1 MTSLYRFFICNSLLF
16 FAFTFS
22 LFAQSVPIHFMV
34 NMSYQEELGK
44 FNPASDFVDIAGTF
58 NSWNGSNHVLSLSDE
73 PGIYQISID
82 GFTPGSSI
90 QFKFRINGTWD
101 GNEEF
106 PGGGPNRNYTVT
118 SGSNQIL
125 VWYNDETPP
134 TGPPMADFT
143 PASATLFEN
152 ATVWFRDRSA
162 GLVTE
167 WEWHFQ
173 GGIPATSTEKNP
185 VVTYSTAGLFDVT
198 LIAKHEDLAD
208 TLTIEQAIEVN
219 FREDTQTFWWNDAVF
234 YEIFVRSFF
243 DSSGNGT
250 GDFAGLTQKLD
261 YLNDGNPETDDDLGI
276 TGIWLMPIHP
286 SPSYHGYDVTNYTG
300 VNSDF
305 GSMTQFREFVQQ
317 AQQRGIRVIIDFVLN
332 HSSSQHP
339 WFINSRNNVPEYR
352 DYFRWS
358 NTHPGYNGPWG
369 QPVWHSH
376 SSGFYY
382 GLFWGGMPDFNF
394 HNETVKERL
403 FEAADFWINDVG
415 VDGFRLDAVTYIFE
429 DGNQLEHVEETFHFW
444 QEFNARV
451 KSGNP
456 EAITVGEAW
465 TSTEQILPYVTN
477 DRLDIAFEFDL
488 ASAILN
494 AVRSSNT
501 APLYAQMQ
509 KVYNS
514 YNYQQFATF
523 LTNHDQNRVM
533 NVLNNNWN
541 QAKTAAAIYLTLP
554 GVPFLYYGEE
564 IGMTGAKPDPQIRT
578 PMQWTAGNNAGFTTG
593 TPWINLNSDFQI
605 RNVAVQR
612 EDPNSLF
619 NTYRRLIH
627 LRNNQPALRTGSWNP
642 VSSSASGIFS
652 FIRETADDRLLVVI
666 HTGSGSLGETQLT
679 LPGIQLQPAS
689 YSVEN
694 LFSGVN
700 TEIQIT
706 SGNRLVLPAVQPHEI
721 MVFPISEL
729 TQVSIEEET
738 ALPNT
743 FRLEQNY
750 PNPFNPT
757 TNIRYI
763 LPVAA
768 EISIEVFNVLGQMVW
783 SYQPG
788 IKPEGTHQIQFN
800 ASNLSSG
807 VYVYTLRAN
816 GSIVDTGR
824 MLLLR

>member
-1 MTSLYRFFICNSLLF
+1 MSPFYKFFICKSLLF
-16 FAFTFS
+16 FAFSIS
-22 LFAQSVPIHFMV
+22 LFAQNVPVHFMV
-34 NMSYQEELGK
+34 NMNYQEELGK
-44 FNPASDFVDIAGTF
+44 FNSSSDFVDIAGSF
-58 NSWNGSNHVLSLSDE
+58 NGWDGQNHVLTESDQS
-73 PGIYQISID
+73 GIYEITIQ
-82 GFTPGSSI
+82 GFTPNTTI

-106 PGGGPNRNYTVT
+106 PGGGPNRTYTVT
-118 SGSNQIL
+118 SGENQIL
-125 VWYNDETPP
+125 VWYNDEAPQ
-134 TGPPMADFT
+134 TGPPIADFT
-143 PASATLFEN
+143 PTSSTIFEN
-152 ATVWFRDRSA
+152 GTVWFRDRSA

-167 WEWHFQ
+167 WEWHFE
-173 GGIPATSTEKNP
+173 GGIPSTSTERNP
-185 VVTYSTAGLFDVT
+185 VVTYTNAGFYDVK

-208 TLTIEQAIEVN
+208 TLTLEQAVQVN
-219 FREDTQTFWWNDAVF
+219 IREDNQTYWWNDAVF

-243 DSSGNGT
+243 DSSGNGI

-286 SPSYHGYDVTNYTG
+286 SPSYHGYDVTDYKG

-305 GSMTQFREFVQQ
+305 GNMTQFREFVQQ

-339 WFINSRNNVPEYR
+339 WFINSRNNVPGYR
-352 DYFRWS
+352 DYYRWS
-358 NTHPGYNGPWG
+358 SSHPGYNGPWG

-382 GLFWGGMPDFNF
+382 GVFWGGMPDINF
-394 HNETVKERL
+394 HNASVKEKL

-429 DGNQLEHVEETFHFW
+429 DGSQLEHVEETFHFW

-451 KSGNP
+451 KSNNP
-456 EAITVGEAW
+456 DAVTVGEAW

-488 ASAILN
+488 ASSILN
-494 AVRSSNT
+494 AVRSGNT
-501 APLYAQMQ
+501 TSLYAQMQ

-533 NVLNNNWN
+533 NELNNNWN
-541 QAKTAAAIYLTLP
+541 RAKTAAAIYLTLP

-578 PMQWTAGNNAGFTTG
+578 PMQWTAGPNAGFTTG
-593 TPWINLNSDFQI
+593 NPWINLNSDFQI

-627 LRNNQPALRTGSWNP
+627 LRNNNQALRTGSWNP
-642 VSSSASGIFS
+642 VPSTSNGIFS
-652 FIRETADDRLLVVI
+652 FVRETTDERFLVVI
-666 HTGSGSLGETQLT
+666 HTGTGTLGATELT
-679 LPGIQLQPAS
+679 LPGIQIQPDT
-689 YSVEN
+689 YTIEN
-694 LFSGVN
+694 LFAN
-700 TEIQIT
+700 QQIEVQIN
-706 SGNRLVLPAVQPHEI
+706 SGNRLVLPSVQPHDI
-721 MVFPISEL
+721 MIIPISNL
-729 TQVSIEEET
+729 VQVSTEQESQT
-738 ALPNT
+738 PT
-743 FRLEQNY
+743 QFRLEQNY

-757 TNIRYI
+757 TNIRFV
-763 LPVAA
+763 LPSAA
-768 EISIEVFNVLGQMVW
+768 NIAIEVFNILGQMVW

-788 IKPEGTHQIQFN
+788 IKPEGTHHIQFN
-800 ASNLSSG
+800 AGNLSSG
-807 VYVYTLRAN
+807 MYLYTLRAD
-816 GSIVDTGR
+816 GVIADTGR